1 MRSLL
6 LHPSVDPWP
15 RGNHTGRYTRIVCA
29 SEGSSIQR
37 PALDARRGTGL
48 EVTPLTPAGER
59 LLDAAAELF
68 YRRGIRA
75 VGVDLIA
82 DVAGTTKK
90 TLYDRF
96 GSKDALVA
104 LYLRRRAQRWQVFVR
119 EFVGRTPPG
128 PDQLLA
134 VFDALEEWLA
144 EQDRGCAFV
153 NAHAEIGGTDHP
165 GVPVIRAEKAAMRAL
180 FTELAV
186 GGGAGR
192 ARGPRRA
199 AAPALR
205 GRQRRGD
212 GGRAGRRDRPG
223 PPRRDPAARRLTALF
238 THLRCAPL
246 LWD

>member
-1 MRSLL
+1 MSTQFD
-6 LHPSVDPWP
+6 VM
-15 RGNHTGRYTRIVCA
+15 
-29 SEGSSIQR
+29 
-37 PALDARRGTGL
+37 
-48 EVTPLTPAGER
+48 PLTPAGER

-82 DVAGTTKK
+82 EVAGTTKK

-119 EFVGRTPPG
+119 EHVERVPPG
-128 PDQLLA
+128 RARVLA

-153 NAHAEIGGTDHP
+153 NANAEIGGTDHP

-180 FTELAV
+180 FTELLDGGEDLAAQLHLLYEGANVAV
-186 GGGAGR
+186 TAGGHAD
-192 ARGPRRA
+192 AIEQARRA
-199 AAPALR
+199 AT
-205 GRQRRGD
+205 
-212 GGRAGRRDRPG
+212 
-223 PPRRDPAARRLTALF
+223 RLLSA
-238 THLRCAPL
+238 
-246 LWD
+246 